1 MFSLAIISTVL
12 AYVMVFN
19 FIFHWIFKE
28 RNPIEMIFINILG
41 FVVYGIF
48 AYTSL
53 LAGAVAYFSGYPTDY
68 IISALGDTPSILKLI
83 ILFSIAYIPMLMATM
98 LIVFVMYF
106 FWKLLH
112 KENP

>member
-53 LAGAVAYFSGYPTDY
+53 LAGAVAYFSGYPHTIY
-68 IISALGDTPSILKLI
+68 FEINNIIFHCLYSDVNGYDVNRLC
-83 ILFSIAYIPMLMATM
+83 Y
-98 LIVFVMYF
+98 VF
-106 FWKLLH
+106 LL
-112 KENP
+112 EITS